1 MPAQQRAYI
10 LRWEK
15 DKGTMQRGKFTK
27 VALIAA
33 VAAVALLGAQ
43 PGSAKTFK
51 WANDGDV
58 NSMDPY
64 ARNET
69 FLLSFNLNMYEGLFR
84 RDKNLKLEPALAT
97 KVEMPNPTVWR
108 WTLRQGVKF
117 HGGEAFTADD
127 VVFSYGRAA
136 GKGSNVAGNFVSV
149 KEVRKVSDT
158 VVEVETKYPDPL
170 LNDKLSQIGIMS
182 KVWAEKNNALNTA
195 DMTKSEENFATRNA
209 NGTGPFK
216 LKLRE
221 PDVRTILEPNAGWWD
236 KPEHNLTEVI
246 FQRVANDATR
256 IAALLSGE
264 VDMVYTVPPQDTDRI
279 KRTPGR
285 KVLEVP
291 ETRIVFLGFNQQL
304 DELPDTSVKGK
315 NPFKDKKV
323 REAFYRAIDVEA
335 IKRTVM
341 RGQSRPSGLM
351 IGTGLNGYDEKMDV
365 RPKYDPDMAK
375 KLLAEAGYPNGFET
389 RMDCPNDRYVNDEA
403 ICQATV
409 AMLAKVGVKINLV
422 AQTRAKYFAQILRT
436 ASDIEKSPQISFYML
451 GWSPGATYDVHNV
464 FEALIQTPSKA
475 SGKGLFNAGGYSN
488 KAFDALA
495 DKIEQETDK
504 AKRDAMIK
512 DASKIY
518 LDDFAYIPLHQQVV
532 VWAAKDTVDLV
543 QLSDNYFPLR
553 FVKMK

>member
-1 MPAQQRAYI
+1 
-10 LRWEK
+10 
-15 DKGTMQRGKFTK
+15 MQRGKFTK
-27 VALIAA
+27 AALIAA
-33 VAAVALLGAQ
+33 VAAVALFGAQ

-97 KVEMPNPTVWR
+97 KVEMPSPTVWR
-108 WTLRQGVKF
+108 WTLRQGVKY

-149 KEVRKVSDT
+149 KEVRKVSDF

-182 KVWAEKNNALNTA
+182 KTWAEKNNALLTA

-221 PDVRTILEPNAGWWD
+221 PDVRTILEPNPTWWD

-285 KVLEVP
+285 RVLEVP

-403 ICQATV
+403 ICQAAV

-464 FEALIQTPSKA
+464 FESLIQTPSKA

-512 DASKIY
+512 DATKIY

-532 VWAAKDTVDLV
+532 VWASKDTVDLV